1 MWQPQAKHIWI
12 MDGNHNTSFFHQ
24 KASNYKQ
31 RNTIK
36 GLMDD
41 NGLWQEEDP
50 MLENIVLTYFSH
62 IFQSNGPTYTS
73 PVVANV
79 QPIVTDS
86 MNSFLCQPFQ
96 VDDVHRALKQMHPR
110 KSSGLDGMPP
120 LFYQHFWSL
129 SGECVTNGLFGSLER
144 EESRGE

>member
-1 MWQPQAKHIWI
+1 

-96 VDDVHRALKQMHPR
+96 VDDVHRALK
-110 KSSGLDGMPP
+110 
-120 LFYQHFWSL
+120 
-129 SGECVTNGLFGSLER
+129 
-144 EESRGE
+144 